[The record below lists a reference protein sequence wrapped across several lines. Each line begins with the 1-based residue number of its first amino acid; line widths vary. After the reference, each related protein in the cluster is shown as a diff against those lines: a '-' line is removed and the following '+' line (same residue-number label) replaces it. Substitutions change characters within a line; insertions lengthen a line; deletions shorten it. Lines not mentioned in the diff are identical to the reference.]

1 MDYAHFSL
9 KIFITI
15 LPSKRVISVENLTL
29 GIVMKAKW
37 VNVVKLFSVAMTY
50 ITCFYSQK

>member
-9 KIFITI
+9 KIFLTI

-29 GIVMKAKW
+29 GIVMKVKW